1 VLPQFAVDLAR
12 GMLFRPLSREG
23 KVFTGF
29 LKYAA
34 LEMDSIMG
42 DILTDPKLL
51 ERYLSLEDKPVRS
64 KKFREGMGILLGVPF
79 KIDYEVDPDENE
91 RKEVDQKFPVP
102 KEEKISV
109 APTSPSVDMFAMEQ
123 MPRPTAPAP
132 IAPPP
137 VQQPQ
142 PAGIASLP
150 QDRGQTYAGLFPN
163 DPSGQMIAQRG
174 TQDA

>member
-1 VLPQFAVDLAR
+1 MHSNIFLTNPD
-12 GMLFRPLSREG
+12 MLQ
-23 KVFTGF
+23 
-29 LKYAA
+29 KYLNASN
-34 LEMDSIMG
+34 M
-42 DILTDPKLL
+42 
-51 ERYLSLEDKPVRS
+51 PVRS
-64 KKFREGMGILLGVPF
+64 KAFRNIMGVTLGVPF
-79 KIDYEVDPDENE
+79 KVDYEVDPDKFE
-91 RKEVDQKFPVP
+91 RQEIEQKFPIP
-102 KEEKISV
+102 EDQIQPISQNV
-109 APTSPSVDMFAMEQ
+109 SPSVDMFAMEQ
-123 MPRPTAPAP
+123 MPRPTEPAP

>member
-1 VLPQFAVDLAR
+1 MANTND
-12 GMLFRPLSREG
+12 S
-23 KVFTGF
+23 
-29 LKYAA
+29 LK
-34 LEMDSIMG
+34 EIF
-42 DILTDPKLL
+42 KL
-51 ERYLSLEDKPVRS
+51 
-64 KKFREGMGILLGVPF
+64 
-79 KIDYEVDPDENE
+79 
-91 RKEVDQKFPVP
+91 RKEFMNLINQKFENSYPEWPLDISQKKSQKVLRQTALNGVEEMFEAETP
-102 KEEKISV
+102 PPSNTLEEKDIEQDKDDEV
-109 APTSPSVDMFAMEQ
+109 IIAPSPMSKAPSPTVDMFAMEQ
-123 MPRPTAPAP
+123 APRPTAPAP